1 MHFLIGLG
9 ILAGLA
15 WFAFG
20 ASAARAIVG
29 VVLTLPVLAILIFIT
44 GEATRG
50 GPDDVPFGK
59 LGHRVHVEQQQQPQA
74 SVEQKERDI
83 RDSQAAAE
91 QAERDKDVAEYR
103 AKRAARYFA
112 ETPAQRRQITL
123 EVEAELARHRV
134 NSRDY
139 DEVRACATEL
149 GGGRDAEAECM
160 R

>member
-9 ILAGLA
+9 ILAGLV

-20 ASAARAIVG
+20 ARVARIFVG
-29 VVLTLPVLAILIFIT
+29 VALALPVLAVLIFIT
-44 GEATRG
+44 GELTRG

-59 LGHRVHVEQQQQPQA
+59 LGHRVHVEQQQRPPA
-74 SVEQKERDI
+74 SVEQKERDK

-91 QAERDKDVAEYR
+91 QAERDKDVAAYR
-103 AKRAARYFA
+103 AKRAARYF
-112 ETPAQRRQITL
+112 EQTPAQRRLITL

-139 DEVRACATEL
+139 DEVRACTTEL

>member
-9 ILAGLA
+9 ILAGLV
-15 WFAFG
+15 WFVFG
-20 ASAARAIVG
+20 AGTARAVVG
-29 VVLTLPVLAILIFIT
+29 AVLALPVLAILIFVT
-44 GEATRG
+44 GEVTRG

-74 SVEQKERDI
+74 SIEH
-83 RDSQAAAE
+83 SQAAAE
-91 QAERDKDVAEYR
+91 QAARDKDVAAYR
-103 AKRAARYFA
+103 ANRAARYFA

-123 EVEAELARHRV
+123 EAEAELARHQV

-139 DEVRACATEL
+139 DEVARCTTEL

-160 R
+160 RE